1 MTLRPYL
8 YAGAALLFQSLA
20 ACSPSQDDS
29 PAPARSEQASTEL
42 GSNPAVATDERLI
55 VAFGDSLYAGY
66 QLDRNEGF
74 APQLEQ
80 ALEEQGIATRVVNA
94 GVSGDTSAAGRQ
106 RLNFTLEG
114 LPRKP
119 DLVLVGLGGND
130 MLRGI
135 DPAQTRSNLTAILDE
150 LERREIPAMLT
161 GMLAAPNLGP
171 DYRARFEAIYPE
183 LAEEYDVPLD
193 PFFLDGVLGVRG
205 MMLGDQIHPSP
216 EGVERIADRIAPE
229 VETALGR

>member
-8 YAGAALLFQSLA
+8 YAGAALLFQSLV
-20 ACSPSQDDS
+20 ACSAAQDDA
-29 PAPARSEQASTEL
+29 PAPAQTERE
-42 GSNPAVATDERLI
+42 GTEAPSIPKVSADERLI

-66 QLDRNEGF
+66 QLGRNEGF
-74 APQLEQ
+74 APQLER
-80 ALEEQGIATRVVNA
+80 ALEAEGIASRVVNA

-150 LERREIPAMLT
+150 LKRREIPAMLT

-193 PFFLDGVLGVRG
+193 PFFLDGVLGVSG

-216 EGVERIADRIAPE
+216 DGVENIADRIAPE
-229 VETALGR
+229 VEAALGR